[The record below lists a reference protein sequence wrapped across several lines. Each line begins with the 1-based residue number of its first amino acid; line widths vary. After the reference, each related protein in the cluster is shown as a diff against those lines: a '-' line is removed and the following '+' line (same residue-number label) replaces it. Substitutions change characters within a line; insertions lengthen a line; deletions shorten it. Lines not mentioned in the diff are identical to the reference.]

1 MENMDWIISGHNH
14 NILNPKPKS
23 FGHNCRKKDSC
34 PLDGKCLTP
43 KLIYCADVSNEANN
57 HQKLY
62 FGLAE
67 TTFKECYNSL
77 KQDVKHI
84 KYQYNT
90 ELTK

>member
-1 MENMDWIISGHNH
+1 MKNMDWIISGHND

-57 HQKLY
+57 H
-62 FGLAE
+62 
-67 TTFKECYNSL
+67 
-77 KQDVKHI
+77 
-84 KYQYNT
+84 
-90 ELTK
+90 